1 MIVRILGEGQ
11 LEVADE
17 HIDKL
22 NELDAEIG
30 KGIEAGD
37 DEVFRSALGAL
48 LDQVRSVGTPVPD
61 DALVES
67 DLLLPASDA
76 HVDEVREML
85 GEEGLIP
92 G

>member
-17 HIDKL
+17 HVDTLNDLDTQIGEAIDS
-22 NELDAEIG
+22 
-30 KGIEAGD
+30 GD
-37 DEVFRSALGAL
+37 DEAFRSALGAL
-48 LDQVRSVGTPVPD
+48 LDKVRSVGTAVPA